1 MAKFKVG
8 DYVVGN
14 KKAFNGDED
23 EGIVIASYKRN
34 FAIVGEDGLIH
45 DKLKYD
51 CFDLGQFTRDDL
63 RDGDIVTLLDGHQFI
78 VQDNRLINLTDYVV
92 TYSSFSSIYNL
103 NGDLTCSWGDKCKDV
118 LKVERPIQYVDIR
131 IKRNP
136 RKMTVSQICKEL
148 GYDVEIIKGC

>member
-23 EGIVIASYKRN
+23 EGIVIASYKRD
-34 FAIVGEDGLIH
+34 FTIVGEDGLIH

-63 RDGDIVTLLDGHQFI
+63 RDGDIITLKNGWKLI
-78 VQDNRLINLTDYVV
+78 VQGPHLINLEEYE
-92 TYSSFSSIYNL
+92 SSFPYMGNL
-103 NGDLTCSWGDKCKDV
+103 NRDLTCIWGDRRYEV
-118 LKVERPIQYVDIR
+118 FKVERPIQYVDIH
-131 IKRNP
+131 IKKNP

-148 GYDVEIIKGC
+148 GYDVEIVKDDE